1 MFLIQDY
8 TWFVVSPSAGPD
20 VAANEKLENVST
32 LRVDP

>member
-20 VAANEKLENVST
+20 VVAHEKLEDVST
-32 LRVDP
+32 FCLD